1 MSNEAKLNQQYTELM
16 HRFASTSTWREFLE
30 LAKQFRELDTF
41 KDASAYYTKCVRAAS
56 AGAYRE
62 YREDFTSRPD
72 LCSDDYF
79 EAAQVLSQI
88 SDYMDAREWARTY
101 KAKATALCYA
111 EAIALYEQS
120 EGRWQDMREAYYK
133 MNKIKGYKD
142 SRDLSERYQKHYA
155 ECAYAAANELYERAQ
170 SGPELIEA
178 AEIFEQISEYSDS
191 ATLAQKA
198 RKAASKYKSSAPKA
212 PKKQKKSVE
221 GDVPDAQKS
230 SSVGGDVL
238 DAPQIVRKKRAR
250 AEDSV
255 SGVDFGEIW
264 HTINKKRLIFGI
276 VGVIV
281 CGVGLWGSAFFAAH
295 NIDPSND
302 FLVLHG
308 DKIRGISVLMVV
320 GGAVFAIIEFIR
332 MLSPSLKRKLALK
345 VLEVGKRVAKPVLK
359 AVNRVLGFVG
369 ISIGKQR
376 LKGKDE
382 KSFVYTEKQTKAKKA
397 KKLRNEGKWHELPDN
412 AARVRFIFVDYMIRK
427 IKQGY
432 SMKYHQTPREIGR
445 EIAIE
450 DDEKQLF
457 EVYQTARYAGKAANE
472 VIDNELVDSLVK
484 INVKRS

>member
-1 MSNEAKLNQQYTELM
+1 MANEAKLNQQYTELL
-16 HRFASTSTWREFLE
+16 HRFEGTSTWREFLE

-41 KDASAYYTKCVRAAS
+41 KDASTYYTRCVRAAS

-62 YREDFTSRPD
+62 YREEFTSRPD
-72 LCSDDYF
+72 LSSDDYF
-79 EAAQVLSQI
+79 EAAAVLSQI

-120 EGRWQDMREAYYK
+120 EGRWQNMREAYYK
-133 MNKIKGYKD
+133 MNRIKGYKD
-142 SRDLSERYQKHYA
+142 SRDLVERYQKHYA
-155 ECAYAAANELYERAQ
+155 ECAYAAANEIYEKAQ
-170 SGPELIEA
+170 TGPEYIEA
-178 AEIFEQISEYSDS
+178 AEIFEQIPEYSDS

-198 RKAASKYKSSAPKA
+198 RKAASKYKSSAPKK
-212 PKKQKKSVE
+212 PKKPVG
-221 GDVPDAQKS
+221 GDVSDAPKS

-238 DAPQIVRKKRAR
+238 DAPPQIARKKRAK

-264 HTINKKRLIFGI
+264 QTINKKRLIFGL
-276 VGVIV
+276 VGMVI

-308 DKIRGISVLMVV
+308 DKIRGISVLMVI
-320 GGAVFAIIEFIR
+320 GGAVFAIIEFFR

-359 AVNRVLGFVG
+359 ALDRVLGFVG
-369 ISIGKQR
+369 IQIGKQR

-382 KSFVYTEKQTKAKKA
+382 KSFVYVEKPQKAKKN
-397 KKLRNEGKWHELPDN
+397 KKLRNEGKWHELSDN
-412 AARVRFIFVDYMIRK
+412 ASRVRFIFVDYMIRK

-432 SMKYHQTPREIGR
+432 RMKYHQTPLEIGR
-445 EIAIE
+445 EIAVE

-457 EVYQTARYAGKAANE
+457 EVYQTARYAGLAANE
-472 VIDNELVDSLVK
+472 VIDNDLVDRLVQ
-484 INVKRS
+484 INLKKTQ

>member
-1 MSNEAKLNQQYTELM
+1 MANEAKLNQQYTELL
-16 HRFASTSTWREFLE
+16 HRFEGTSTWREFLE

-41 KDASAYYTKCVRAAS
+41 KDASTYYTRCVRAAS

-62 YREDFTSRPD
+62 YREEFTSRPD
-72 LCSDDYF
+72 LSSDDYF
-79 EAAQVLSQI
+79 EAAAVLSQI

-142 SRDLSERYQKHYA
+142 SRDLVERYQKHYA
-155 ECAYAAANELYERAQ
+155 ECAYAAANEIYEKAQ
-170 SGPELIEA
+170 TGPEFIEA
-178 AEIFEQISEYSDS
+178 AEIFEQIPEYSDS

-198 RKAASKYKSSAPKA
+198 RKAASKYKSNAPKA
-212 PKKQKKSVE
+212 SKKPK
-221 GDVPDAQKS
+221 AQKEQEQEQ
-230 SSVGGDVL
+230 VEKVTP
-238 DAPQIVRKKRAR
+238 AHKKRAR

-264 HTINKKRLIFGI
+264 QTINKKRLIFGL
-276 VGVIV
+276 VGMVI

-308 DKIRGISVLMVV
+308 DKIRGISVLMVA
-320 GGAVFAIIEFIR
+320 GGAVFAIIEFVR

-345 VLEVGKRVAKPVLK
+345 VLEVGKRVAKPVLR

-369 ISIGKQR
+369 IQIGKQR

-382 KSFVYTEKQTKAKKA
+382 KSFVYVEKPQKAKKN

-432 SMKYHQTPREIGR
+432 RMKYHQTPLEIGR
-445 EIAIE
+445 EIAVE

-457 EVYQTARYAGKAANE
+457 EVYQTARYAGLAANE
-472 VIDNELVDSLVK
+472 VIDNDLVDRLVQ
-484 INVKRS
+484 INLKKTQ

>member
-1 MSNEAKLNQQYTELM
+1 MANEAKLNQLYTELL

-30 LAKQFRELDTF
+30 LAGQFRELDTF
-41 KDASAYYTKCVRAAS
+41 KDASAYYARCVRAAS

-62 YREDFTSRPD
+62 YREEFAARTDLTSA
-72 LCSDDYF
+72 DYF

-88 SDYMDAREWARTY
+88 SDYLDAREWARTY

-120 EGRWQDMREAYYK
+120 EGRWQDMREAYFL

-142 SRDLSERYQKHYA
+142 SRDLAERYQKHFT
-155 ECAYAAANELYERAQ
+155 ERAYAAALEIYEKAQ
-170 SGPELIEA
+170 SGPEYEEA
-178 AEIFEQISEYSDS
+178 AEIFEQIPEYSDS

-198 RKAASKYKSSAPKA
+198 RKAASKYKSSAPK
-212 PKKQKKSVE
+212 KKKNSK
-221 GDVPDAQKS
+221 P
-230 SSVGGDVL
+230 VGGDVPEAPSVGSSDP

-264 HTINKKRLIFGI
+264 RTINKKRLIFGLL
-276 VGVIV
+276 GVII
-281 CGVGLWGSAFFAAH
+281 CGVGLWGSAYFAAH
-295 NIDPSND
+295 NIDPSNE
-302 FLVLHG
+302 FLMLHG
-308 DKIRGISVLMVV
+308 DKIRGVSVLMVA
-320 GGAVFAIIEFIR
+320 GGAVFALVEFYR
-332 MLSPSLKRKLALK
+332 MLSPSLKRKMALK

-359 AVNRVLGFVG
+359 ALDRVLSFVG
-369 ISIGKQR
+369 IQIGKQR

-412 AARVRFIFVDYMIRK
+412 AARVRFIFVDYMIRR

-432 SMKYHQTPREIGR
+432 RMKYHQTPFEIGQ
-445 EIAIE
+445 EIAVE

-457 EVYQTARYAGKAANE
+457 EVYQTARYAGAAANE
-472 VIDNELVDSLVK
+472 VIDNDLVDDLVK
-484 INVKRS
+484 INVRRS

>member
-1 MSNEAKLNQQYTELM
+1 MANEAKLNQQYTELL
-16 HRFASTSTWREFLE
+16 HRFEGTSTWREFLE

-41 KDASAYYTKCVRAAS
+41 KDASTYYTRCVRAAS

-62 YREDFTSRPD
+62 YREEFTSRPD
-72 LCSDDYF
+72 LSSDDYF
-79 EAAQVLSQI
+79 EAAAVLSQI

-120 EGRWQDMREAYYK
+120 EGRWQNMREAYYK

-142 SRDLSERYQKHYA
+142 SRDLVERYQKHYA
-155 ECAYAAANELYERAQ
+155 ECAYAAANEIYEKAQ
-170 SGPELIEA
+170 TGPEFIEA
-178 AEIFEQISEYSDS
+178 AEIFEQIPEYSDS

-212 PKKQKKSVE
+212 PKKPK
-221 GDVPDAQKS
+221 AQKEQEQEQ
-230 SSVGGDVL
+230 VEKVTP
-238 DAPQIVRKKRAR
+238 ARQKRAR

-264 HTINKKRLIFGI
+264 QTINKKRLIFGLA
-276 VGVIV
+276 GMVI
-281 CGVGLWGSAFFAAH
+281 CGVGLWGSAFFASH

-308 DKIRGISVLMVV
+308 DKIRGISVLMVIF
-320 GGAVFAIIEFIR
+320 GAVFAIIEFFR

-359 AVNRVLGFVG
+359 ALDRVLGFVG

-382 KSFVYTEKQTKAKKA
+382 KSFVYVEKPQKAKKN

-432 SMKYHQTPREIGR
+432 RMKYHQTPLEIGR
-445 EIAIE
+445 EIAVE

-457 EVYQTARYAGKAANE
+457 EVYQTARYAGWAANE
-472 VIDNELVDSLVK
+472 VIDNDLVDRLVQ
-484 INVKRS
+484 INLKKTQ

>member
-1 MSNEAKLNQQYTELM
+1 MANEAKLNQQYTELL

-41 KDASAYYTKCVRAAS
+41 KDASTYYTKCVRAAS

-88 SDYMDAREWARTY
+88 SDYLDAREWARTY

-111 EAIALYEQS
+111 EAITLYEQS

-142 SRDLSERYQKHYA
+142 SRDLVERYQKHYA
-155 ECAYAAANELYERAQ
+155 ECAYAAANELYEKAQ
-170 SGPELIEA
+170 SGPEFVEA
-178 AEIFEQISEYSDS
+178 AEIFEQIPDYSDS

-212 PKKQKKSVE
+212 PKKIK
-221 GDVPDAQKS
+221 AQKEQEQEQ
-230 SSVGGDVL
+230 VEKV
-238 DAPQIVRKKRAR
+238 APERKKRAR

-264 HTINKKRLIFGI
+264 RTINKKRLIFGI
-276 VGVIV
+276 VGVVI

-295 NIDPSND
+295 NIDPSNE

-308 DKIRGISVLMVV
+308 DKIRGLSVLMVV
-320 GGAVFAIIEFIR
+320 GGAVFAIVEFVR

-359 AVNRVLGFVG
+359 ALDRVLGFVG

-382 KSFVYTEKQTKAKKA
+382 KSFVYTEKVQKAKKS

-432 SMKYHQTPREIGR
+432 SMKYHQTPLEIGR
-445 EIAIE
+445 EIAVE

-472 VIDNELVDSLVK
+472 VIDNELVDNLVK

>member
-1 MSNEAKLNQQYTELM
+1 MANEAKLNQQYTELL
-16 HRFASTSTWREFLE
+16 HRFEGTSTWREFLE

-41 KDASAYYTKCVRAAS
+41 KDASTYYTRCVRAAS

-62 YREDFTSRPD
+62 YREEFTSRPD
-72 LCSDDYF
+72 LSSDDYF

-133 MNKIKGYKD
+133 MNRIKGYKD
-142 SRDLSERYQKHYA
+142 SRDLVERYQKHYA
-155 ECAYAAANELYERAQ
+155 ECAYAAAHELYQKAQ
-170 SGPELIEA
+170 SGPEFIEA
-178 AEIFEQISEYSDS
+178 AEIFEQIPEYSDS

-198 RKAASKYKSSAPKA
+198 RKAASKYKSNAPKA
-212 PKKQKKSVE
+212 SKKPK
-221 GDVPDAQKS
+221 AQKEQEQEQ
-230 SSVGGDVL
+230 VEKVTP
-238 DAPQIVRKKRAR
+238 AHKKRAR

-264 HTINKKRLIFGI
+264 QTINKKRLIFGL
-276 VGVIV
+276 VGMVI

-308 DKIRGISVLMVV
+308 DKIRGISVLMVIF
-320 GGAVFAIIEFIR
+320 GAVFAIIEFIR

-369 ISIGKQR
+369 IQIGKQR

-382 KSFVYTEKQTKAKKA
+382 KSFVYVEKPQKAKKN

-432 SMKYHQTPREIGR
+432 RMKYHQTPLEIGH
-445 EIAIE
+445 ELALE

-472 VIDNELVDSLVK
+472 VIDNDLVDKLVQ

>member
-1 MSNEAKLNQQYTELM
+1 MANEAKLNQQYTELL
-16 HRFASTSTWREFLE
+16 HRFEGTCTWREFLE

-41 KDASAYYTKCVRAAS
+41 KDASAYYTRCVRAAS

-62 YREDFTSRPD
+62 YREEFTSRPD
-72 LCSDDYF
+72 LSSDDYF

-133 MNKIKGYKD
+133 MNRIKGYKD
-142 SRDLSERYQKHYA
+142 SRDLVERYQKHYA
-155 ECAYAAANELYERAQ
+155 ECAYAAAHELYQKAQ

-178 AEIFEQISEYSDS
+178 AEIFEQIPEYSDS
-191 ATLAQKA
+191 AALAQKA

-212 PKKQKKSVE
+212 PKKPK
-221 GDVPDAQKS
+221 AQKEQEQEQ
-230 SSVGGDVL
+230 VEKVTP
-238 DAPQIVRKKRAR
+238 ARRKRAG

-264 HTINKKRLIFGI
+264 QTINKKRLIFGL
-276 VGVIV
+276 VGMVI

-382 KSFVYTEKQTKAKKA
+382 KSFVYTEKPQKAKKA

-412 AARVRFIFVDYMIRK
+412 ASRVRFIFVDYMIRK

>member
-1 MSNEAKLNQQYTELM
+1 MANEAKLNQQYTELL
-16 HRFASTSTWREFLE
+16 HRFEGTSTWREFLE

-41 KDASAYYTKCVRAAS
+41 KDASAYYTRCVRAAS

-62 YREDFTSRPD
+62 YREEFTSRPD
-72 LCSDDYF
+72 LSSDDYF

-133 MNKIKGYKD
+133 MNRIKGYKD
-142 SRDLSERYQKHYA
+142 SRDLVERYQKHYA
-155 ECAYAAANELYERAQ
+155 ECAYAAAHELYQKAQ
-170 SGPELIEA
+170 SGPEYIEA
-178 AEIFEQISEYSDS
+178 AEIFEQIPEYSDS

-212 PKKQKKSVE
+212 SKKPK
-221 GDVPDAQKS
+221 AQKEQEQEQ
-230 SSVGGDVL
+230 VEKVTP
-238 DAPQIVRKKRAR
+238 ARQKRAR

-264 HTINKKRLIFGI
+264 QTINKKRLIFGL
-276 VGVIV
+276 VGMVI

-308 DKIRGISVLMVV
+308 DKIRGISVLMVIF
-320 GGAVFAIIEFIR
+320 GAVFAIIEFFR

-369 ISIGKQR
+369 IQIGKQR

-382 KSFVYTEKQTKAKKA
+382 KSFVYVEKPQKAKKN

-432 SMKYHQTPREIGR
+432 RMKYHQTPLEIGR
-445 EIAIE
+445 EIALE
-450 DDEKQLF
+450 ADEKQLF

-472 VIDNELVDSLVK
+472 VIDNDLVDKLVQ